1 LSSPVHLSIES
12 NHDLQEAP
20 VIHFWD
26 AVPSTLPWLGVLL
39 AASSC
44 MLTVYAGLALAVALF
59 HPRGDVR
66 RAAERLF
73 EQLLNVL
80 ILRRPR

>member
-1 LSSPVHLSIES
+1 M
-12 NHDLQEAP
+12 
-20 VIHFWD
+20 IHFWD
-26 AVPSTLPWLGVLL
+26 AVPSTLSWLGVLL

>member
-1 LSSPVHLSIES
+1 MIHLWAAI
-12 NHDLQEAP
+12 
-20 VIHFWD
+20 
-26 AVPSTLPWLGVLL
+26 PSTLPWLGVLL
-39 AASSC
+39 AAISC

-59 HPRGDVR
+59 HPQLEAR